1 MQCLLDG
8 DVLVYEAAFGGQYKD
23 EDKEGELIIRPFE
36 SVAELLDQKVR
47 EIVDECWSDE
57 PPLLFLTNDST
68 LNRMYNRKRKQDG
81 LEPVTYIPNF
91 RIEVGKDK
99 PYKGQRKQDKPFHRD
114 NVRAYMLDNYE
125 CVVANGMEADDMLA
139 VYQTNA
145 APLTTVICSRDK
157 DLKMVEGMHYTWAC
171 AKQPQWGPAPVDKLG
186 ELQYDSGKNKLTGTG
201 SKFFY
206 SQVLTGDSTDNYS
219 GLPRCGPKRAF
230 ELLEGGQSE
239 RHLFEATSGAYRD
252 KFGDDWR
259 DKMLEQA
266 RLAWMC
272 TELNDDGSAKMW
284 EMLEEED
291 NGTE

>member
-23 EDKEGELIIRPFE
+23 ADKEGELIIRPFE

-47 EIVDECWSDE
+47 EIVDECLSDE

-68 LNRMYNRKRKQDG
+68 LNKMYNRKRKQDG

-206 SQVLTGDSTDNYS
+206 SQVLCGDATDNYS

-230 ELLEGGQSE
+230 ELLEGGQS
-239 RHLFEATSGAYRD
+239 
-252 KFGDDWR
+252 
-259 DKMLEQA
+259 
-266 RLAWMC
+266 
-272 TELNDDGSAKMW
+272 
-284 EMLEEED
+284 
-291 NGTE
+291 

>member
-1 MQCLLDG
+1 MQCLIDG

-23 EDKEGELIIRPFE
+23 EDKEGELVVRPFE
-36 SVAELLDQKVR
+36 SVAELLDQKIR
-47 EIVDECWSDE
+47 EIVDECWADE
-57 PPLLFLTNDST
+57 EPLLFLTNDST
-68 LNRMYNRKRKQDG
+68 LNKMYNRKRKQDG

-91 RIEVGKDK
+91 RIDVAKDK

-114 NVRAYMLDNYE
+114 NVRAYMLDKYE
-125 CVVANGMEADDMLA
+125 CVVANGMEADDLLA
-139 VYQTNA
+139 VYQTRA
-145 APLTTVICSRDK
+145 APLTTIICSRDK
-157 DLKMVEGMHYTWAC
+157 DLKMVEGMHFTWQC
-171 AKQPQWGPAPVDKLG
+171 AKQQQWGPAPVDKLG
-186 ELQYDSGKNKLTGTG
+186 ELQLNGNKLTGTG

-239 RHLFEATSGAYRD
+239 HHLFKAVSGAYRD

-266 RLAWMC
+266 RLAWMV
-272 TELNDDGSAKMW
+272 TELDSSSQPVMW
-284 EMLEEED
+284 EINEEWVD
-291 NGTE
+291 DQG

>member
-1 MQCLLDG
+1 MQCLIDG

-23 EDKEGELIIRPFE
+23 EEGELIIRPFE
-36 SVAELLDQKVR
+36 SVAELLDQKIR
-47 EIVDECWSDE
+47 EIVDECWANE
-57 PPLLFLTNDST
+57 EPLLFLTNDST
-68 LNRMYNRKRKQDG
+68 LNKMYNRKRKAEG
-81 LEPVTYIPNF
+81 LEPLVYKENF
-91 RIEVGKDK
+91 RIAVGKDK

-139 VYQTNA
+139 VYQTKA
-145 APLTTVICSRDK
+145 APLTTIICSRDK
-157 DLKMVEGMHYTWAC
+157 DLKMVEGMHFTWPC

-239 RHLFEATSGAYRD
+239 RDLFQAVSGAYRD

-266 RLAWMC
+266 QLAWMC
-272 TELNDDGSAKMW
+272 TELQEDGSPTMW
-284 EMLEEED
+284 EINEEWVD
-291 NGTE
+291 GTD

>member
-1 MQCLLDG
+1 MSMKCLLDG

-23 EDKEGELIIRPFE
+23 EEGELVVRPFE
-36 SVAELLDQKVR
+36 SVAELLDQKIR
-47 EIVDECWSDE
+47 EIVDECWADE
-57 PPLLFLTNDST
+57 EPLLFLTNDST
-68 LNRMYNRKRKQDG
+68 LNKMYNRRRKQDG

-91 RIEVGKDK
+91 RIDVAKDK

-125 CVVANGMEADDMLA
+125 CVVANGVEADDMLA
-139 VYQTNA
+139 VYQTKA

-186 ELQYDSGKNKLTGTG
+186 ELQLNGNKLTGTG

-239 RHLFEATSGAYRD
+239 RDLFQAVSGAYRD

-259 DKMLEQA
+259 AKMLEQA
-266 RLAWMC
+266 RLAWMVV
-272 TELNDDGSAKMW
+272 ELDSDGEPVMW
-284 EMLEEED
+284 EINEEWLS
-291 NGTE
+291 GTE

>member
-1 MQCLLDG
+1 MKCLIDG
-8 DVLVYEAAFGGQYKD
+8 DVLVYEAAFGGQYRD

-36 SVAELLDQKVR
+36 SVAELLDQKIR
-47 EIVDECWSDE
+47 EIVDECWADE
-57 PPLLFLTNDST
+57 EPLLFLTNDST
-68 LNRMYNRKRKQDG
+68 LNKMWNKRRKREG
-81 LEPVTYIPNF
+81 LEPVTYVPNF
-91 RIEVGKDK
+91 RIEVAKDK
-99 PYKGQRKQDKPFHRD
+99 PYKGQRQQEKPFHRD

-139 VYQTNA
+139 IYQTKA
-145 APLTTVICSRDK
+145 EPLTTVICSRDK
-157 DLKMVEGMHYTWAC
+157 DLKMVEGMHYTWPC
-171 AKQPQWGPAPVDKLG
+171 AKQLQWGPAPVDKLG
-186 ELQYDSGKNKLTGTG
+186 ELKLNGNKLTGTG

-239 RHLFEATSGAYRD
+239 RDLFEAVSGAYRD